1 MERAV
6 QAEMERDVARHEA
19 AMARLEIDAMSN
31 ARAQVEAKLARVRHI
46 LVATKDARLKA
57 DSELDAAQQALVAAE
72 EARRK
77 AEEEN
82 GRLTDER
89 LSC

>member
-1 MERAV
+1 MEVELSRIRRASAIV
-6 QAEMERDVARHEA
+6 EDARIKEESERDV
-19 AMARLEIDAMSN
+19 
-31 ARAQVEAKLARVRHI
+31 V
-46 LVATKDARLKA
+46 
-57 DSELDAAQQALVAAE
+57 QQALGAAE

-89 LSC
+89 LISTQIVQY